1 MRVNQNGPSPNPAP
15 IRLRRGRIHA
25 VGIVDE
31 AANGW
36 DWLAIQKSKTRKNGG
51 SMDAAN
57 GAAGGAAVGGAA
69 AAVVKALQ
77 LPPNTKNVVMQMLA
91 SAMEG
96 LSTIQTAMQDA
107 EEAEGAPMPAEL
119 LGAIEQSGM
128 ALVSFA
134 QQHGANADEG
144 GEAVSMSAPEVEVA
158 NALVDSAPEIAK
170 ALSVALTKAAGDGV
184 KKASL
189 KVAPA
194 QVVSLIKEL
203 LEDFV
208 GRASKWGGMFAGGEA
223 APAAQ
228 ATPAAAVA
236 ASKKD
241 PAATLKSVQ
250 NAAAARI
257 AKSTSEP
264 TLDDKV
270 VKALELLKD
279 VPALRAQLT
288 SLQKSL
294 VGGGAIDPVDD
305 LAALSDGDGADG
317 QTLKYTFGEN
327 ISQRVRKELGKD
339 KRRASR
345 DADDEEV

>member
-1 MRVNQNGPSPNPAP
+1 
-15 IRLRRGRIHA
+15 
-25 VGIVDE
+25 
-31 AANGW
+31 
-36 DWLAIQKSKTRKNGG
+36 
-51 SMDAAN
+51 MDAAN
-57 GAAGGAAVGGAA
+57 GAAGGAADGGAT

-128 ALVSFA
+128 ELVSFA
-134 QQHGANADEG
+134 QQHGANADAG
-144 GEAVSMSAPEVEVA
+144 GEAVSMSAPEVAVA

-170 ALSVALTKAAGDGV
+170 SVFAAVSKASGDGV

-208 GRASKWGGMFAGGEA
+208 GRASKWGGMFAGEA

-228 ATPAAAVA
+228 TAPAAVA
-236 ASKKD
+236 SGKKD
-241 PAATLKSVQ
+241 PAAALKSVQ
-250 NAAAARI
+250 QAAAARV
-257 AKSTSEP
+257 AKATTPNSDESV
-264 TLDDKV
+264 L
-270 VKALELLKD
+270 KALELLKD
-279 VPALRAQLT
+279 VPALRAQLV

-294 VGGGAIDPVDD
+294 VGGGNVDPVDE
-305 LAALSDGDGADG
+305 LAVLDDENGADG
-317 QTLKYTFGEN
+317 KTLKYAFGEN
-327 ISQRVRKELGKD
+327 ISERVRKELGKN
-339 KRRASR
+339 KLRASR
-345 DADDEEV
+345 DDDEEV